1 MTLKINSLAPDFK
14 AKTTIGDISFH
25 EWLGIVGVFY
35 FRIQKI
41 LLQFVQLVLSLNSFK
56 PVI

>member
-25 EWLGIVGVFY
+25 EWLGDSWGVLFC
-35 FRIQKI
+35 
-41 LLQFVQLVLSLNSFK
+41 LLYTSDAADDQ
-56 PVI
+56 